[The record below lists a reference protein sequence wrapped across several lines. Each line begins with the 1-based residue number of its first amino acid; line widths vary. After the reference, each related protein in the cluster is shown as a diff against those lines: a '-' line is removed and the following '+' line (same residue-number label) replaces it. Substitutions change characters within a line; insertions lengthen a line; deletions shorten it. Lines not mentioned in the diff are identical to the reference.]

1 MADDERLT
9 GQVPFDEEEDTE
21 AELATEAIEEENFEP
36 RCACLLLLD
45 TSGSMSGSP
54 IREVNRGIQGFRSA
68 LLQDE
73 LAALRVEPAIVTF
86 DTEVR
91 TVVEFGTADR
101 FNPPELRTKGSTS
114 MGAGI
119 LRAIAMI
126 EERKRYYDEHALER
140 WRPWL
145 WLMTDGAPTDAWQEA
160 ARQVREGVQ
169 EKRFLFFAVGTA
181 MANFSVLRQISVL
194 PPVRLKEASFGKMFE
209 WLSRSMRSVSR
220 SASDV
225 EKMDFGSV
233 QSWGELDTR

>member
-21 AELATEAIEEENFEP
+21 AELSTEAIEEENFEP

-45 TSGSMSGSP
+45 TSSSMSGSP

-101 FNPPELRTKGSTS
+101 FNPPELRTKGRTS

-145 WLMTDGAPTDAWQEA
+145 WLMTDGRPTDAWQEA

-181 MANFSVLRQISVL
+181 TADFSVLREISAL
-194 PPVRLKEASFGKMFE
+194 PPVRLKEAGFGKMFE